1 MKFRSNVLSSSVV
14 IVVLVLAACFA
25 STQAQPLSAATPAAT
40 TAASTALN
48 VSCTQ
53 LPAFAALKAD
63 LTKAR
68 QQKNGGL
75 DVDMWG
81 VIVDRD
87 GTVCAVAFSGANR
100 GAQFP
105 GSRLVAAQKANTANA
120 LSQPKLALST
130 ANLYSASQPGGSLF
144 GATDLLPLDPAV
156 AYGGSAAQ
164 YGQVDDPLVG
174 KKAGGLVVFG
184 GGLALYDKTGQPIG

>member
-1 MKFRSNVLSSSVV
+1 MEEPVKFRSNLITSSVV
-14 IVVLVLAACFA
+14 IAVLVVAAFFA
-25 STQAQPLSAATPAAT
+25 TTQAQPLSAATPAAT
-40 TAASTALN
+40 SAASTALN

-53 LPAFAALKAD
+53 LPAFAALKSA

-87 GTVCAVAFSGANR
+87 GTVCAVTFTGANR

-105 GSRLVAAQKANTANA
+105 GSRLVAEQKAYTANA
-120 LSQPKLALST
+120 LSQPKIALST
-130 ANLYSASQPGGSLF
+130 ANLFSASQPGGSLF

-156 AYGGSAAQ
+156 AYGGNTAQ
-164 YGQVDDPLVG
+164 YGQADDPLVG
-174 KKAGGLVVFG
+174 KKV
-184 GGLALYDKTGQPIG
+184 